1 MSELN
6 SEEVNTIIGL
16 LRIID
21 NDQTISLNIEEG
33 PQNPLI
39 SAVIY
44 LADEYLTCEINGK
57 RCIQEIRDAGFDV
70 FPGEQDRFGWLIGCI
85 QMKRGIIMFV

>member
-1 MSELN
+1 MSPFKV
-6 SEEVNTIIGL
+6 EEVNTIIGL

-21 NDQTISLNIEEG
+21 NDQTISLDLEEG
-33 PQNPLI
+33 PRNPLI

-57 RCIQEIRDAGFDV
+57 QCIQEIKDAGFDV
-70 FPGEQDRFGWLIGCI
+70 FPGEQDRFGWLTGCI
-85 QMKRGIIMFV
+85 QMKRGIIMFG